1 MHCKD
6 VSCACRDYPKV
17 DVPFLE
23 VRWNRD
29 LPFTILI
36 DFFSRP
42 FPIVQNA
49 LSDFKPVSVNRI
61 EAVTIIFLVSKDA
74 YK

>member
-1 MHCKD
+1 MHCEH
-6 VSCACRDYPKV
+6 VSCACRDYRRV

-42 FPIVQNA
+42 LAIVQDT
-49 LSDFKPVSVNRI
+49 LSDLEPVSVNRI
-61 EAVTIIFLVSKDA
+61 ETVTIVYLVRKDP
-74 YK
+74 

>member
-1 MHCKD
+1 MHCEH
-6 VSCACRDYPKV
+6 VSCACRNYRRV

-42 FPIVQNA
+42 LAIVQDA
-49 LSDFKPVSVNRI
+49 FSDFEPVSVNRI